1 MAGKLGRF
9 QMMQFTGW
17 KGLTKDNQ
25 LASIYQRA
33 PQPVA
38 DFMVQLL
45 ALYRGKSLESELAKY
60 PTKEFDTD
68 DEFMWQVIGSSRR
81 NIPLL
86 EARYEDNTVVDGTN
100 KSGEN
105 AGIGT
110 TPFYLVFA
118 EDWFADGEVL
128 FGNLNEVYPMRVLGD
143 PRMEGT
149 NAVYKVELMGGNT
162 DGIPVE
168 RLQQGERFSHEFA
181 PVERE
186 LSRKV
191 GDLRFTAPVTVRNEW
206 TTLRKQYKVPGST
219 MLNKKLAC
227 GVPIVDKNG
236 NRKVQTMWMPWVEWQ
251 FEQEWSDEKNSA
263 LMFGTSNRNQ
273 NGEYGNIGKSG
284 EVIRMGDGLLAQM
297 KYGNTY
303 YYNDFSLKML
313 EDALYELSAAKL
325 DFGDRTFVIR
335 TGEQGAILF
344 HNAVRNSLSG
354 WQEFQINADQLG
366 MLTKTSSPLHKN
378 AMAATGMQ
386 FTEFSA
392 PNGVTVKLEVDSFY
406 DDTVRNKVLDS
417 NGHPLMSSRFDIMY
431 IGTTDQPNIFK
442 CAIKGNPEFRGFQW
456 GPFANPFTGET
467 NNTSASFDED
477 AAVMHRKTT
486 LGVCILDPTRTM
498 SLIPA
503 NLEG

>member
-9 QMMQFTGW
+9 QTMQFTGW

-33 PQPVA
+33 PQLVSE
-38 DFMVQLL
+38 FMVQLL
-45 ALYRGKSLESELAKY
+45 ALNRGKSLESELAKY
-60 PTKEFDTD
+60 PTKQFDTD
-68 DEFMWQVIGSSRR
+68 DEFSWQIIGSSRR
-81 NIPLL
+81 NIPLVGARRIDNNPV
-86 EARYEDNTVVDGTN
+86 EAG
-100 KSGEN
+100 GEN
-105 AGIGT
+105 VGIGT
-110 TPFYLVFA
+110 EPFYLVFN

-143 PRMEGT
+143 PRVEGT
-149 NAVYKVELMGGNT
+149 QYVYKVELMGGIT
-162 DGIPVE
+162 DGIPAE
-168 RLQQGERFSHEFA
+168 RLLAGERFSHEYA

-191 GDLRFTAPVTVRNEW
+191 GDVRFSAPITVRNEW
-206 TTLRKQYKVPGST
+206 TTLRKQYKVPGSS

-227 GVPIVDKNG
+227 GVPVVKDGK
-236 NRKVQTMWMPWVEWQ
+236 KDVKTMWMPWVEWQ

-263 LMFGTSNRNQ
+263 LMFSSSNRTQ
-273 NGEYGNIGKSG
+273 NGEYLNIGKSG

-297 KYGNTY
+297 RYGNTY
-303 YYNDFSLKML
+303 YYNTFSLKML

-335 TGEQGAILF
+335 TGEIGAIMF
-344 HNAVRNSLSG
+344 HNAVRNAMSG
-354 WQEFQINADQLG
+354 WTEFSVNGDALG
-366 MLTKTSSPLHKN
+366 VVRKTSSPLNKN
-378 AMAATGMQ
+378 ALAAGFQ

-392 PNGVTVKLEVDSFY
+392 PNGVTVKLEVDNFY
-406 DDTVRNKVLDS
+406 DDPVRNKQLDKD
-417 NGHPLMSSRFDIMY
+417 GHPAMSSRFDIMY

-442 CAIKGNPEFRGFQW
+442 CALKNNPEFRGFQW
-456 GPFANPFTGET
+456 GPFANPFTGQT
-467 NNTSASFDED
+467 NNMNASFDED

-503 NLEG
+503 ILEG

>member
-17 KGLTKDNQ
+17 KGLTKDNH

-33 PQPVA
+33 PQKVS
-38 DFMVQLL
+38 DLMIQLL

-60 PTKEFDTD
+60 PVKEFDTD
-68 DEFMWQVIGSSRR
+68 DEFVWHIIGSSRR

-86 EARYEDNTVVDGTN
+86 EARREDGTAVVAN
-100 KSGEN
+100 SPN
-105 AGIGT
+105 VGIAT
-110 TPFYLVFA
+110 CPFYLVFA

-143 PRMEGT
+143 PRSEGT
-149 NAVYKVELMGGNT
+149 NFVYKVELMGGIT
-162 DGIPVE
+162 DGIPAE
-168 RLQQGERFSHEFA
+168 RLLAGERFSHEFA
-181 PVERE
+181 PIERE

-191 GDLRFTAPVTVRNEW
+191 GDVRFTAPVAMRNEW

-227 GVPIVDKNG
+227 GVPVVDKNG
-236 NRKVQTMWMPWVEWQ
+236 NKKVQTMWMPWVEWQ
-251 FEQEWSDEKNSA
+251 FEAEWSDEKNSA
-263 LMFGTSNRNQ
+263 LMFGTSNRNS
-273 NGEYGNIGKSG
+273 NGEYHNFGKSG

-297 KYGNTY
+297 RYGNTY
-303 YYNDFSLKML
+303 YYNTFSLKML

-335 TGEQGAILF
+335 TGETGAILF
-344 HNAVRNSLSG
+344 HNAVRNALSG
-354 WQEFQINADQLG
+354 WTEFQYNGDQLG
-366 MLTKTSSPLHKN
+366 VVQKTTSPLHKN
-378 AMAATGMQ
+378 ALKVGFQ
-386 FTEFSA
+386 FTEFMA
-392 PNGVTVKLEVDSFY
+392 PNGVHIKLEVDNFY
-406 DDTVRNKVLDS
+406 DDPVRNKILDA
-417 NGHPLMSSRFDIMY
+417 NGHPAMSSRFDIMY
-431 IGTTDQPNIFK
+431 IGTTDQPNIFR
-442 CAIKGNPEFRGFQW
+442 CALKGHPEFRGFQW
-456 GPFANPFTGET
+456 GPFANPFTGDV
-467 NNTSASFDED
+467 NNMNASFDED

-503 NLEG
+503 VLEA

>member
-1 MAGKLGRF
+1 M
-9 QMMQFTGW
+9 
-17 KGLTKDNQ
+17 LTKDNH

-33 PQPVA
+33 PQKVS
-38 DFMVQLL
+38 DLMIQLL

-68 DEFMWQVIGSSRR
+68 DEFMWQVVGSSRR
-81 NIPLL
+81 NIPLV
-86 EARYEDNTVVDGTN
+86 EARKEDNTKVEENDDNVGVGTC
-100 KSGEN
+100 
-105 AGIGT
+105 
-110 TPFYLVFA
+110 PFYLVFA

-143 PRMEGT
+143 PRSEGT
-149 NAVYKVELMGGNT
+149 NFVYKVELMGGIT
-162 DGIPVE
+162 DGIPAE
-168 RLQQGERFSHEFA
+168 RLLPGERFSHEFA
-181 PVERE
+181 PIERE

-191 GDLRFTAPVTVRNEW
+191 GDVRFTAPVAMRNEW

-227 GVPIVDKNG
+227 GVPVVDKNG

-251 FEQEWSDEKNSA
+251 FEAEWSDEKNSA
-263 LMFGTSNRNQ
+263 LMFGTSNRNS
-273 NGEYGNIGKSG
+273 NGEYHNFGKSG

-303 YYNDFSLKML
+303 YYNTFSLKML

-335 TGEQGAILF
+335 TGETGAILF
-344 HNAVRNSLSG
+344 HNAVRNALSG
-354 WQEFQINADQLG
+354 WTEFQYNGDALG
-366 MLTKTSSPLHKN
+366 VVQKTNSPLHKN
-378 AMAATGMQ
+378 ALKVGFQ
-386 FTEFSA
+386 FTEFMA
-392 PNGVTVKLEVDSFY
+392 PNGVHIKLEVDNFY
-406 DDTVRNKVLDS
+406 DDPVRNKILDA
-417 NGHPLMSSRFDIMY
+417 NGHPAMSSRFDIMY

-442 CAIKGNPEFRGFQW
+442 CALKGHPEFRGFQW
-456 GPFANPFTGET
+456 GPFANPFTGDV
-467 NNTSASFDED
+467 NNMNASFDED

-503 NLEG
+503 VLEG

>member
-68 DEFMWQVIGSSRR
+68 DEFMWQVLGSSRR

-86 EARYEDNTVVDGTN
+86 EARYEDGTIVDGTN

-110 TPFYLVFA
+110 TPFYLVFG

-149 NAVYKVELMGGNT
+149 NAVYKVELMGAVT
-162 DGIPVE
+162 EGIPVE

-206 TTLRKQYKVPGST
+206 TTIRKQYKVPGST

-227 GVPIVDKNG
+227 GVPVVDKNG
-236 NRKVQTMWMPWVEWQ
+236 NKKVQTMWMPWVEWQ

-263 LMFGTSNRNQ
+263 LMFGTSNRNP
-273 NGEYGNIGKSG
+273 NGEYNNIGKSG

-366 MLTKTSSPLHKN
+366 MLTKTNSPLHKN
-378 AMAATGMQ
+378 SMAATGMQ

-406 DDTVRNKVLDS
+406 DDPVRNKVLDS

-503 NLEG
+503 SLEG

>member
-1 MAGKLGRF
+1 M
-9 QMMQFTGW
+9 
-17 KGLTKDNQ
+17 
-25 LASIYQRA
+25 
-33 PQPVA
+33 
-38 DFMVQLL
+38 
-45 ALYRGKSLESELAKY
+45 SL
-60 PTKEFDTD
+60 
-68 DEFMWQVIGSSRR
+68 
-81 NIPLL
+81 
-86 EARYEDNTVVDGTN
+86 
-100 KSGEN
+100 
-105 AGIGT
+105 
-110 TPFYLVFA
+110 
-118 EDWFADGEVL
+118 
-128 FGNLNEVYPMRVLGD
+128 
-143 PRMEGT
+143 
-149 NAVYKVELMGGNT
+149 
-162 DGIPVE
+162 
-168 RLQQGERFSHEFA
+168 LQQ
-181 PVERE
+181 RE

-191 GDLRFTAPVTVRNEW
+191 GDVRFTAPVAMRNEW

-227 GVPIVDKNG
+227 GVPVVDKNG
-236 NRKVQTMWMPWVEWQ
+236 NKRVETMWMPWVEWQ

-263 LMFGTSNRNQ
+263 LMFGTSNRNS
-273 NGEYGNIGKSG
+273 NGEYHNIGKSG

-297 KYGNTY
+297 KYGNTF

-325 DFGDRTFVIR
+325 DFGERTFVIR

-366 MLTKTSSPLHKN
+366 MLTKTKSPLHKN

-406 DDTVRNKVLDS
+406 DDPVRNKVLDS
-417 NGHPLMSSRFDIMY
+417 NGHPAMSSRFDIMY
-431 IGTTDQPNIFK
+431 IGTMDQPNIFK
-442 CAIKGNPEFRGFQW
+442 CALKGHPEFRGFQW
-456 GPFANPFTGET
+456 GPFANPFTGDT
-467 NNTSASFDED
+467 NNMSASFDED

-503 NLEG
+503 TLEG

>member
-9 QMMQFTGW
+9 QMVQFTGW

-33 PQPVA
+33 PQPVS

-68 DEFMWQVIGSSRR
+68 DEFTWHVIGSSRR
-81 NIPLL
+81 NIPLV
-86 EARYEDNTVVDGTN
+86 EARNESGAVVQASDSNVGVGT
-100 KSGEN
+100 
-105 AGIGT
+105 A
-110 TPFYLVFA
+110 PFYLVFA

-143 PRMEGT
+143 PRSEGT
-149 NAVYKVELMGGNT
+149 NFVYKVELMGGIT
-162 DGIPVE
+162 EGIPAE
-168 RLQQGERFSHEFA
+168 RLLQGERFSHEFA

-191 GDLRFTAPVTVRNEW
+191 GDVRFTAPVAMRNEW

-227 GVPIVDKNG
+227 GVPVVDKNG
-236 NRKVQTMWMPWVEWQ
+236 NKKVETMWMPWVEWQ

-273 NGEYGNIGKSG
+273 NGEYQNIGKSG

-325 DFGDRTFVIR
+325 DFGERTFVIR

-344 HNAVRNSLSG
+344 HNAVRNAMSG
-354 WQEFQINADQLG
+354 WTEFQVNGDQLG
-366 MLTKTSSPLHKN
+366 VVRKTNSPLNKN
-378 AMAATGMQ
+378 ALAAGFQ

-392 PNGVTVKLEVDSFY
+392 PNGVTVKLEVDNFY
-406 DDTVRNKVLDS
+406 DDPVRNKQLDAS
-417 NGHPLMSSRFDIMY
+417 GHPLMSSRFDIMY
-431 IGTTDQPNIFK
+431 IGTMDQPNIFK
-442 CAIKGNPEFRGFQW
+442 CALKGHPEFRGFQW
-456 GPFANPFTGET
+456 GPFANPFTGDT
-467 NNTSASFDED
+467 NNMSASYDED
-477 AAVMHRKTT
+477 SAVMHRKAT

-503 NLEG
+503 ALEG

>member
-9 QMMQFTGW
+9 QMIQFTGW

-33 PQPVA
+33 PQPVS
-38 DFMVQLL
+38 DYMVQLL

-68 DEFMWQVIGSSRR
+68 DEFTWHVIGSSRR

-86 EARYEDNTVVDGTN
+86 EARDENGTVVTAQTATN
-100 KSGEN
+100 I
-105 AGIGT
+105 GIGT
-110 TPFYLVFA
+110 APFYLVFG

-162 DGIPVE
+162 EGIPAE
-168 RLQQGERFSHEFA
+168 RLLAGERFSHEFA

-191 GDLRFTAPVTVRNEW
+191 GDVRFTAPVAMRNEW

-227 GVPIVDKNG
+227 GVPVVDKNG
-236 NRKVQTMWMPWVEWQ
+236 NKKVETMWMPWVEWQ

-273 NGEYGNIGKSG
+273 NGEYHNIGKSG

-325 DFGDRTFVIR
+325 DFGQRTFVIR

-354 WQEFQINADQLG
+354 WEEFQINADNLG
-366 MLTKTSSPLHKN
+366 MVRKTTSPLNKN
-378 AMAATGMQ
+378 ALAAGFQ

-392 PNGVTVKLEVDSFY
+392 PNGVVVKLEVDNFY
-406 DDTVRNKVLDS
+406 DDPVRNKQLDA
-417 NGHPLMSSRFDIMY
+417 NGHPAMSSRFDIMY
-431 IGTTDQPNIFK
+431 IGTMDQPNIFK
-442 CAIKGNPEFRGFQW
+442 CALKGHPEFRGFQW
-456 GPFANPFTGET
+456 GPFANPFTGDT
-467 NNTSASFDED
+467 NNMSASFDED

-503 NLEG
+503 ILEG

>member
-33 PQPVA
+33 PQKVS
-38 DFMVQLL
+38 DLMVQLL

-68 DEFMWQVIGSSRR
+68 DEFVWHVIGSSRR

-86 EARYEDNTVVDGTN
+86 EARKEDGSKVEANDGNVGVATC
-100 KSGEN
+100 
-105 AGIGT
+105 
-110 TPFYLVFA
+110 PFYLVFA

-143 PRMEGT
+143 PRSEGT
-149 NAVYKVELMGGNT
+149 NFVYKVELMGGIT
-162 DGIPVE
+162 DGIPAE
-168 RLQQGERFSHEFA
+168 RLLPGERFSHEFA
-181 PVERE
+181 PIERE

-191 GDLRFTAPVTVRNEW
+191 GDVRFTAPVAMRNEW

-227 GVPIVDKNG
+227 GVPVVDKAG
-236 NRKVQTMWMPWVEWQ
+236 NKKVQTMWMPWVEWQ
-251 FEQEWSDEKNSA
+251 FEAEWSDEKNSA
-263 LMFGTSNRNQ
+263 LMFGTSNRNA
-273 NGEYGNIGKSG
+273 NGEYHNFGKSG

-303 YYNDFSLKML
+303 YYNTFSLKML

-325 DFGDRTFVIR
+325 DFGQRTFVIR
-335 TGEQGAILF
+335 TGETGAILF
-344 HNAVRNSLSG
+344 HNAVRNALNG
-354 WQEFQINADQLG
+354 WSEFEYNGDALG
-366 MLTKTSSPLHKN
+366 VVSKTTSPLHKN
-378 AMAATGMQ
+378 SLKAGFQ
-386 FTEFSA
+386 FTEFLA
-392 PNGVTVKLEVDSFY
+392 PNGVHIKLEVDNFY
-406 DDTVRNKVLDS
+406 DDPVRNKILDA
-417 NGHPLMSSRFDIMY
+417 NGHPAMSSRFDIMY

-442 CAIKGNPEFRGFQW
+442 CALKGHPEFRGFQW
-456 GPFANPFTGET
+456 GPFANPFTGDV
-467 NNTSASFDED
+467 NNMNASFDED

-503 NLEG
+503 ILEG

>member
-9 QMMQFTGW
+9 QMVQFTGW

-33 PQPVA
+33 PQPVS

-68 DEFMWQVIGSSRR
+68 DEFTWHVIGSSRR
-81 NIPLL
+81 NIPLI
-86 EARYEDNTVVDGTN
+86 EARYEDGTVVDGTN
-100 KSGEN
+100 KGGEN

-110 TPFYLVFA
+110 APFYLVFG

-149 NAVYKVELMGGNT
+149 NAVYKVELMGGIT
-162 DGIPVE
+162 EGIPVE
-168 RLQQGERFSHEFA
+168 RLMNGERFSHEFA

-191 GDLRFTAPVTVRNEW
+191 GDVRFTAPVAMRNEW

-227 GVPIVDKNG
+227 GVPVVDKNG
-236 NRKVQTMWMPWVEWQ
+236 NKKVETMWMPWVEWQ

-273 NGEYGNIGKSG
+273 NGEYHNIGKSG

-325 DFGDRTFVIR
+325 DFGQRTFVIR

-354 WQEFQINADQLG
+354 WQEFQINADNLG
-366 MLTKTSSPLHKN
+366 MVRKTTSPLNKN
-378 AMAATGMQ
+378 ALAAGFQ

-392 PNGVTVKLEVDSFY
+392 PNGVIVKLEVDNFY
-406 DDTVRNKVLDS
+406 DDPVRNKQLDA
-417 NGHPLMSSRFDIMY
+417 NGHPAMSSRFDIMY
-431 IGTTDQPNIFK
+431 IGTMDQPNIFK
-442 CAIKGNPEFRGFQW
+442 CALKGHPEFRGFQW
-456 GPFANPFTGET
+456 GPFANPFTGDT
-467 NNTSASFDED
+467 NNMSASFDED

>member
-9 QMMQFTGW
+9 QMVQFTGW

-33 PQPVA
+33 PQPVS
-38 DFMVQLL
+38 DYMVQLL

-68 DEFMWQVIGSSRR
+68 DEFTWHVIGSSRR

-86 EARYEDNTVVDGTN
+86 EARDENGTVVTTSTTTN
-100 KSGEN
+100 I
-105 AGIGT
+105 GIGT
-110 TPFYLVFA
+110 APFYLVFG

-149 NAVYKVELMGGNT
+149 NAVYKVELMGGIT
-162 DGIPVE
+162 DGIPAE
-168 RLQQGERFSHEFA
+168 RLLAGERFSHEFA

-191 GDLRFTAPVTVRNEW
+191 GDVRFTAPVAMRNEW

-227 GVPIVDKNG
+227 GVPVVDKNG
-236 NRKVQTMWMPWVEWQ
+236 NKKVETMWMPWVEWQ

-273 NGEYGNIGKSG
+273 NGEYHNIGKSG

-325 DFGDRTFVIR
+325 DFGQRTFVIR

-354 WQEFQINADQLG
+354 WQEFQINADNLG
-366 MLTKTSSPLHKN
+366 MVRKTTSPLNKN
-378 AMAATGMQ
+378 ALAAGFQ

-392 PNGVTVKLEVDSFY
+392 PNGVVVKLEVDNFY
-406 DDTVRNKVLDS
+406 DDPVRNKQLDA
-417 NGHPLMSSRFDIMY
+417 NGHPAMSSRFDIMY
-431 IGTTDQPNIFK
+431 IGTMDQPNIFK
-442 CAIKGNPEFRGFQW
+442 CALKGHPEFRGFQW
-456 GPFANPFTGET
+456 GPFANPFTGDT
-467 NNTSASFDED
+467 NNMSASFDED

-503 NLEG
+503 ILEG

>member
-9 QMMQFTGW
+9 QMVQFTGW

-33 PQPVA
+33 PQPVS
-38 DFMVQLL
+38 DYMVQLL

-68 DEFMWQVIGSSRR
+68 DEFTWHVIGSSRR

-86 EARYEDNTVVDGTN
+86 EARDENGTVVTTSTTTN
-100 KSGEN
+100 I
-105 AGIGT
+105 GIGT
-110 TPFYLVFA
+110 APFYLVFG

-149 NAVYKVELMGGNT
+149 NAVYKVELMGGIT
-162 DGIPVE
+162 DGIPAE
-168 RLQQGERFSHEFA
+168 RLLAGERFSHEFA

-191 GDLRFTAPVTVRNEW
+191 GDVRFTAPVAMRNEW

-227 GVPIVDKNG
+227 GVPVVDKNG
-236 NRKVQTMWMPWVEWQ
+236 NKKVETMWMPWVEWQ

-273 NGEYGNIGKSG
+273 NGEYHNIGKSG

-325 DFGDRTFVIR
+325 DFGQRTFVIR

-354 WQEFQINADQLG
+354 WTEFQINADNLG
-366 MLTKTSSPLHKN
+366 MVRKTTSPLNKN
-378 AMAATGMQ
+378 ALAAGFQ

-392 PNGVTVKLEVDSFY
+392 PNGVVVKLEVDNFY
-406 DDTVRNKVLDS
+406 DDPVRNKQLDA
-417 NGHPLMSSRFDIMY
+417 NGHPAMSSRFDIMY
-431 IGTTDQPNIFK
+431 IGTMDQPNIFK
-442 CAIKGNPEFRGFQW
+442 CALKGHPEFRGFQW
-456 GPFANPFTGET
+456 GPFANPFTGDT
-467 NNTSASFDED
+467 NNMSASFDED

-503 NLEG
+503 ILEG